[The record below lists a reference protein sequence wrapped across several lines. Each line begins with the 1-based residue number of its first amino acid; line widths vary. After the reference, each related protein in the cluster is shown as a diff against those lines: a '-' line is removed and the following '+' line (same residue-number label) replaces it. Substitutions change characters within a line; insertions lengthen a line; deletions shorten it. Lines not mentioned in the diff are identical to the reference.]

1 MIQQLVQR
9 WAAAAPGGP
18 IPLAQAAADVL
29 TADPLDLVLHM
40 EQVWDRANLWSPNPG
55 PAGPARQLAI
65 AANAFNAA
73 APPAN
78 VPAAPTDPAWHH
90 LGYALAIENTRAP
103 QIMARVVRA
112 FRAGEDLGIP
122 SYATQRWLDTTEV
135 LLFGAGY
142 GLPAWLSTSSA
153 RPDAEAVC
161 RNALFRL
168 FGVDLAFGTEGN
180 APYAYEKPETA
191 NKQFVPM
198 FEELLY
204 ELWRA
209 IENINNIS
217 GPNAADDD
225 RIFRLAEQI
234 SFMLRSRRQNALLG
248 REELAAVTAMGWL
261 DLSLSANTPVVND
274 LRSQATNQADRLR
287 FIGERVGLAPHSK
300 ATAFFSMSEELSV
313 FLRLLEARVVTNP
326 TLSWLLYRT
335 NPPNPPAIGAQV
347 RRVITEWSAASG
359 HDLKTRSRPVEVI
372 GANGRVAA
380 RR

>member
-1 MIQQLVQR
+1 MATR
-9 WAAAAPGGP
+9 PRRSR
-18 IPLAQAAADVL
+18 
-29 TADPLDLVLHM
+29 TCSTFDPLDLVLHM
-40 EQVWDRANLWSPNPG
+40 EQVWDAANLWSPNPR

-65 AANAFNAA
+65 GANSFNAV
-73 APPAN
+73 APPVN
-78 VPAAPTDPAWHH
+78 VMPGAPAAPAWHH

-142 GLPAWLSTSSA
+142 GLPAWLSISSV
-153 RPDAEAVC
+153 RPDAEAVR
-161 RNALFRL
+161 RNAYFRL
-168 FGVDLAFGTEGN
+168 FGMDLAFGTEGN
-180 APYAYEKPETA
+180 APFAYEKSATA
-191 NKQFVPM
+191 NKPFVQM

-209 IENINNIS
+209 IENVNNFS

-234 SFMLRSRRQNALLG
+234 CFMLRSRRQNALLG

-274 LRSQATNQADRLR
+274 LRSNATNQADRLR

-300 ATAFFSMSEELSV
+300 ASAFFSMSDELSL
-313 FLRLLEARVVTNP
+313 FLRALEARWVIDATQ
-326 TLSWLLYRT
+326 SWLLYRT
-335 NPPNPPAIGAQV
+335 NPPPAIGAQV

-359 HDLKTRSRPVEVI
+359 RDLKTRSRPGRGDRGQRARSRAEVM
-372 GANGRVAA
+372 R
-380 RR
+380 